1 MNRKRRVLLN
11 ERQYRQ
17 FRRFLKSKQ
26 RVNENS
32 QNVRIDVN
40 FNRRDLRNY
49 SSNYILFDVSLTK
62 NGRNRDSHFDLFLK
76 VEFYFDSEYLDFTN
90 ASVYTESGMI
100 KRKIRELELLKVFD
114 EYGISRDTFQ
124 KMVSK
129 CNRVFIEEGR
139 HLERGS
145 RYLTDGINDYE
156 YFGS

>member
-1 MNRKRRVLLN
+1 MNRKRRVILN
-11 ERQYRQ
+11 EGQYRQ
-17 FRRFLKSKQ
+17 YRRFLKRTQ

-32 QNVRIDVN
+32 QNMRIDVN
-40 FNRRDLRNY
+40 FNRRELRNY
-49 SSNYILFDVSLTK
+49 SSNNILFDVSLTK
-62 NGRNRDSHFDLFLK
+62 NGRNRNSQFDLFLK

-114 EYGISRDTFQ
+114 DYGISRDTFQ

-129 CNRVFIEEGR
+129 CNRVFIDEGR
-139 HLERGS
+139 HLDRGN